1 MNKGLE
7 NLRLRALN
15 LAVSAKVLAYAGLA
29 TLVLTLFSLL
39 FGGAFNVW
47 FAIFLVLTTLTLSGA
62 IVFGLLWFQASNF
75 FYLAESQIAYN
86 LRTQRVE
93 AGAKVATSTPK
104 FAEVKSSEQVSGD
117 KVSLSKGEKADLK
130 QWFADNPSEFV
141 TDHLT
146 AKEFLAWERAGS
158 PSLNNWI
165 DQDLPAFDKWL
176 ASVSK

>member
-1 MNKGLE
+1 MNNGLE
-7 NLRLRALN
+7 NLKIRALN
-15 LAVSAKVLAYAGLA
+15 LAVSAKVLAYAGLVILLLA
-29 TLVLTLFSLL
+29 MFSLF
-39 FGGAFNVW
+39 FGGTSGVYFT
-47 FAIFLVLTTLTLSGA
+47 IFMLLTSLALSGA
-62 IVFGLLWFQASNF
+62 IVFGLLWFQATNF
-75 FYLAESQIAYN
+75 LYLAESQISNN
-86 LRTQRVE
+86 LRTQKVE

-104 FAEVKSSEQVSGD
+104 FAEVKATEQISGD

-130 QWFADNPSEFV
+130 KWFAENPSEFV

-176 ASVSK
+176 ASATK